1 MATMQHVAQAAMHPT
16 TTLANAKTIQNK
28 QYNNISP
35 VCAAI
40 SLVTTVKASK
50 ARQRCRYMTGI
61 MKLVNNA
68 HAKTK
73 KIITNTHAAIAVI
86 KYNS

>member
-16 TTLANAKTIQNK
+16 IALANAKTIQNR

-40 SLVTTVKASK
+40 NLVTTLKASE
-50 ARQRCRYMTGI
+50 ALQRCRYMIGI
-61 MKLVNNA
+61 MKLPINA
-68 HAKTK
+68 HARRK
-73 KIITNTHAAIAVI
+73 KMIANAHAASTDIR
-86 KYNS
+86 YTP